1 MKVLMIMV
9 SPNGQRLKYNY
20 YPDFLIETQLYSL
33 TGLLEKVTPY
43 TILKRHSW
51 GSWDEFEELF
61 RVPIRIA
68 KIASQSEQVKN
79 EVAGWLEEMGSAAY
93 GVFPLGTEV
102 DIKENSKSDAFN
114 VFYQK
119 IKAMREELSMLV
131 LHQTMTTENGGSKA
145 QGQVHENTLNE
156 LVYSDEK
163 RILSILNDRLV
174 PAMRNI
180 GYHIPEGFKISVSKS
195 KDPLEQIKIDRDF
208 LSSGYILK
216 KDYIEALYG
225 TEIEQ
230 MPFQNQEAK
239 TENPKTKNEKLKKA
253 LSLLK
258 LHYRTK
264 CCGASPISL
273 TADFNLSRLIED
285 YLRNLFEEKKVPE
298 NQREQLWR
306 YYYDKLSKG
315 VDEGFSPQSS
325 HYDKDLA
332 DALKLSIA
340 EFSAF
345 KETSFRKTIET
356 LLVDENG
363 SLRSW
368 SEFKK
373 EAYKVS
379 NDYNHRWLETEYH
392 QTIANAQ
399 MAEKWKGFEANADL
413 FPNLKLVSVKDGRV
427 RPEHQVLDGTIRP
440 LNDPFWKTHTP
451 PLDWGCRCDVI
462 QTDEPPTEIK
472 GGLQLKIEF
481 ENNPAI
487 SGKIFGGSVYEKTL
501 TKDEITEAKKKASIE
516 ASKRNLLKLSQE
528 QKDYRKILQQNAIH
542 QYSGVVI
549 QNIIDIKITT
559 KGIKEFINQPHKY
572 YFDKNELV
580 KDLPNLIKNAKYLG
594 KSPYHKDNA
603 DIVFTHIFEIDVKDE
618 KSWLL
623 IREGKDGKINFY
635 SISDNNNVLK
645 DIKKG

>member
-1 MKVLMIMV
+1 M
-9 SPNGQRLKYNY
+9 
-20 YPDFLIETQLYSL
+20 
-33 TGLLEKVTPY
+33 
-43 TILKRHSW
+43 
-51 GSWDEFEELF
+51 
-61 RVPIRIA
+61 
-68 KIASQSEQVKN
+68 
-79 EVAGWLEEMGSAAY
+79 
-93 GVFPLGTEV
+93 
-102 DIKENSKSDAFN
+102 
-114 VFYQK
+114 
-119 IKAMREELSMLV
+119 
-131 LHQTMTTENGGSKA
+131 
-145 QGQVHENTLNE
+145 
-156 LVYSDEK
+156 
-163 RILSILNDRLV
+163 
-174 PAMRNI
+174 
-180 GYHIPEGFKISVSKS
+180 
-195 KDPLEQIKIDRDF
+195 
-208 LSSGYILK
+208 
-216 KDYIEALYG
+216 
-225 TEIEQ
+225 
-230 MPFQNQEAK
+230 
-239 TENPKTKNEKLKKA
+239 
-253 LSLLK
+253 
-258 LHYRTK
+258 
-264 CCGASPISL
+264 
-273 TADFNLSRLIED
+273 SRLIED

-379 NDYNHRWLETEYH
+379 GDYNHRWLETEYH

-399 MAEKWKGFEANADL
+399 MAEKWKGFEANAGL

-487 SGKIFGGSVYEKTL
+487 SGKIFGGSAYMTSGGLNPEMIEKIGNWGARMYKKVKDEAVKLYEKTIL
-501 TKDEITEAKKKASIE
+501 SRERERQFKKVFNTEKGSVLKHLLYRKGEDHKAIMETAKVFAKNGSYIEILPEINRKGFEKFREIVFPNFNLNKNPDLRIDGVYYDVKRVSNFNEFTRNANR
-516 ASKRNLLKLSQE
+516 ASKQNSIAILVFNDTLDERKMLQLKDRIYG
-528 QKDYRKILQQNAIH
+528 KN
-542 QYSGVVI
+542 
-549 QNIIDIKITT
+549 NIDKNGKPNYDKEIFYVLN
-559 KGIKEFINQPHKY
+559 KGKLHKY
-572 YFDKNELV
+572 NRD
-580 KDLPNLIKNAKYLG
+580 
-594 KSPYHKDNA
+594 
-603 DIVFTHIFEIDVKDE
+603 
-618 KSWLL
+618 
-623 IREGKDGKINFY
+623 
-635 SISDNNNVLK
+635 
-645 DIKKG
+645 

>member
-1 MKVLMIMV
+1 M
-9 SPNGQRLKYNY
+9 
-20 YPDFLIETQLYSL
+20 
-33 TGLLEKVTPY
+33 
-43 TILKRHSW
+43 
-51 GSWDEFEELF
+51 
-61 RVPIRIA
+61 
-68 KIASQSEQVKN
+68 
-79 EVAGWLEEMGSAAY
+79 
-93 GVFPLGTEV
+93 
-102 DIKENSKSDAFN
+102 
-114 VFYQK
+114 
-119 IKAMREELSMLV
+119 
-131 LHQTMTTENGGSKA
+131 
-145 QGQVHENTLNE
+145 
-156 LVYSDEK
+156 
-163 RILSILNDRLV
+163 
-174 PAMRNI
+174 
-180 GYHIPEGFKISVSKS
+180 
-195 KDPLEQIKIDRDF
+195 
-208 LSSGYILK
+208 
-216 KDYIEALYG
+216 
-225 TEIEQ
+225 
-230 MPFQNQEAK
+230 
-239 TENPKTKNEKLKKA
+239 
-253 LSLLK
+253 
-258 LHYRTK
+258 
-264 CCGASPISL
+264 
-273 TADFNLSRLIED
+273 SRLIED

-427 RPEHQVLDGTIRP
+427 RLEHQVLDGTIRP

-451 PLDWGCRCDVI
+451 PLDWGCRCDVV

-487 SGKIFGGSVYEKTL
+487 SGKIFGGSVYMTSGGLTPEMIEKIGNWGARMYKKVERYTSNYASYL
-501 TKDEITEAKKKASIE
+501 KYKKNTNYFDVSFDKKTGGMKAIHKDHNFDKKTGIFEKEILELFYKKGNKIILSDENPKIAGKKVDGFLNGKSFDISSVSGTGGNAIKRALNHSREKKAQIAILHFPNKENFTKD
-516 ASKRNLLKLSQE
+516 RLKEGVRKYTGQT
-528 QKDYRKILQQNAIH
+528 DYR
-542 QYSGVVI
+542 
-549 QNIIDIKITT
+549 
-559 KGIKEFINQPHKY
+559 
-572 YFDKNELV
+572 FDKIIYV
-580 KDLPNLIKNAKYLG
+580 V
-594 KSPYHKDNA
+594 DN
-603 DIVFTHIFEIDVKDE
+603 IV
-618 KSWLL
+618 
-623 IREGKDGKINFY
+623 Y
-635 SISDNNNVLK
+635 YY
-645 DIKKG
+645 

>member
-1 MKVLMIMV
+1 M
-9 SPNGQRLKYNY
+9 
-20 YPDFLIETQLYSL
+20 
-33 TGLLEKVTPY
+33 
-43 TILKRHSW
+43 
-51 GSWDEFEELF
+51 
-61 RVPIRIA
+61 
-68 KIASQSEQVKN
+68 
-79 EVAGWLEEMGSAAY
+79 
-93 GVFPLGTEV
+93 
-102 DIKENSKSDAFN
+102 
-114 VFYQK
+114 
-119 IKAMREELSMLV
+119 
-131 LHQTMTTENGGSKA
+131 
-145 QGQVHENTLNE
+145 
-156 LVYSDEK
+156 
-163 RILSILNDRLV
+163 
-174 PAMRNI
+174 
-180 GYHIPEGFKISVSKS
+180 
-195 KDPLEQIKIDRDF
+195 
-208 LSSGYILK
+208 
-216 KDYIEALYG
+216 
-225 TEIEQ
+225 
-230 MPFQNQEAK
+230 
-239 TENPKTKNEKLKKA
+239 
-253 LSLLK
+253 
-258 LHYRTK
+258 
-264 CCGASPISL
+264 
-273 TADFNLSRLIED
+273 SRLIED

-379 NDYNHRWLETEYH
+379 GDYNHRWLETEYH

-487 SGKIFGGSVYEKTL
+487 SGKIFGGSAYMTSGGLNPEMIEKIGNWGARMYKKVKDEAVKLYEKTIL
-501 TKDEITEAKKKASIE
+501 SRERERQFKKAFNTEKGSVLKHLLYRKGEDHKAIMETAKVFAKNGSYIE
-516 ASKRNLLKLSQE
+516 ILPEINRKGFEKFREIVFPNFNLNKNPDLRIDGVYYDVKRVSNFNEFTRNANRASKQNSIAILVFNDTLDERKMLQLKDRIYG
-528 QKDYRKILQQNAIH
+528 KN
-542 QYSGVVI
+542 
-549 QNIIDIKITT
+549 NIDKNGKPNYDKEIFYVLN
-559 KGIKEFINQPHKY
+559 KGKLHKY
-572 YFDKNELV
+572 NRD
-580 KDLPNLIKNAKYLG
+580 
-594 KSPYHKDNA
+594 
-603 DIVFTHIFEIDVKDE
+603 
-618 KSWLL
+618 
-623 IREGKDGKINFY
+623 
-635 SISDNNNVLK
+635 
-645 DIKKG
+645 

>member
-1 MKVLMIMV
+1 
-9 SPNGQRLKYNY
+9 
-20 YPDFLIETQLYSL
+20 
-33 TGLLEKVTPY
+33 
-43 TILKRHSW
+43 
-51 GSWDEFEELF
+51 
-61 RVPIRIA
+61 
-68 KIASQSEQVKN
+68 
-79 EVAGWLEEMGSAAY
+79 
-93 GVFPLGTEV
+93 
-102 DIKENSKSDAFN
+102 
-114 VFYQK
+114 
-119 IKAMREELSMLV
+119 
-131 LHQTMTTENGGSKA
+131 
-145 QGQVHENTLNE
+145 
-156 LVYSDEK
+156 
-163 RILSILNDRLV
+163 
-174 PAMRNI
+174 
-180 GYHIPEGFKISVSKS
+180 
-195 KDPLEQIKIDRDF
+195 
-208 LSSGYILK
+208 
-216 KDYIEALYG
+216 
-225 TEIEQ
+225 

>member
-1 MKVLMIMV
+1 M
-9 SPNGQRLKYNY
+9 
-20 YPDFLIETQLYSL
+20 
-33 TGLLEKVTPY
+33 
-43 TILKRHSW
+43 
-51 GSWDEFEELF
+51 
-61 RVPIRIA
+61 
-68 KIASQSEQVKN
+68 
-79 EVAGWLEEMGSAAY
+79 
-93 GVFPLGTEV
+93 
-102 DIKENSKSDAFN
+102 
-114 VFYQK
+114 
-119 IKAMREELSMLV
+119 
-131 LHQTMTTENGGSKA
+131 
-145 QGQVHENTLNE
+145 
-156 LVYSDEK
+156 
-163 RILSILNDRLV
+163 
-174 PAMRNI
+174 
-180 GYHIPEGFKISVSKS
+180 
-195 KDPLEQIKIDRDF
+195 
-208 LSSGYILK
+208 
-216 KDYIEALYG
+216 
-225 TEIEQ
+225 
-230 MPFQNQEAK
+230 
-239 TENPKTKNEKLKKA
+239 
-253 LSLLK
+253 
-258 LHYRTK
+258 
-264 CCGASPISL
+264 
-273 TADFNLSRLIED
+273 SRLIED

-379 NDYNHRWLETEYH
+379 GDYNHRWLETEYH

-487 SGKIFGGSVYEKTL
+487 SGKIFGGSAYMTSGGLNPEMIEKIGNWGARMYKKVKDEAVKLYEKTIL
-501 TKDEITEAKKKASIE
+501 SRERERQFKKVFNTEKGSVLKHLLYRKGEDHKAIMETAKVFAKNGSYIEILPEINRKGFEKFREIVFPNFNLNKNPDLRIDGVYYDVKRVSNFNEFTRNANR
-516 ASKRNLLKLSQE
+516 ASKQNSIAILVFNDTLDERKMLQLKDRIYG
-528 QKDYRKILQQNAIH
+528 KN
-542 QYSGVVI
+542 
-549 QNIIDIKITT
+549 NIDKNGKPNYDKEIFYVLN
-559 KGIKEFINQPHKY
+559 KGKLHKY
-572 YFDKNELV
+572 NRD
-580 KDLPNLIKNAKYLG
+580 
-594 KSPYHKDNA
+594 
-603 DIVFTHIFEIDVKDE
+603 
-618 KSWLL
+618 
-623 IREGKDGKINFY
+623 
-635 SISDNNNVLK
+635 
-645 DIKKG
+645 

>member
-1 MKVLMIMV
+1 M
-9 SPNGQRLKYNY
+9 
-20 YPDFLIETQLYSL
+20 
-33 TGLLEKVTPY
+33 
-43 TILKRHSW
+43 
-51 GSWDEFEELF
+51 
-61 RVPIRIA
+61 
-68 KIASQSEQVKN
+68 
-79 EVAGWLEEMGSAAY
+79 
-93 GVFPLGTEV
+93 
-102 DIKENSKSDAFN
+102 
-114 VFYQK
+114 
-119 IKAMREELSMLV
+119 
-131 LHQTMTTENGGSKA
+131 
-145 QGQVHENTLNE
+145 
-156 LVYSDEK
+156 
-163 RILSILNDRLV
+163 
-174 PAMRNI
+174 
-180 GYHIPEGFKISVSKS
+180 
-195 KDPLEQIKIDRDF
+195 
-208 LSSGYILK
+208 
-216 KDYIEALYG
+216 
-225 TEIEQ
+225 
-230 MPFQNQEAK
+230 
-239 TENPKTKNEKLKKA
+239 
-253 LSLLK
+253 
-258 LHYRTK
+258 
-264 CCGASPISL
+264 
-273 TADFNLSRLIED
+273 DFNLSRLIED

-345 KETSFRKTIET
+345 KETSFRKTIED

-451 PLDWGCRCDVI
+451 PLDWGCRCDVV

-487 SGKIFGGSVYEKTL
+487 SGKIFGGSAYMTSGGLNPEMIEKIGNWGARMYKKVKDEAVKLYEKTIL
-501 TKDEITEAKKKASIE
+501 SRKRERQFKKAFNTEKGSVLKHLLYRKGEDHKAIMETAKVFAKNGSYIE
-516 ASKRNLLKLSQE
+516 ILPEINRKGFEKFREIVFPNFNLNKNPDLRIDGVYYDVKRVSNFNEFTRNANRASKQNSIAILVFNDTLDERKMLQLKDRIYG
-528 QKDYRKILQQNAIH
+528 KN
-542 QYSGVVI
+542 
-549 QNIIDIKITT
+549 NIDKNGKPNYDKEIFYVLN
-559 KGIKEFINQPHKY
+559 KGKLHKY
-572 YFDKNELV
+572 NRD
-580 KDLPNLIKNAKYLG
+580 
-594 KSPYHKDNA
+594 
-603 DIVFTHIFEIDVKDE
+603 
-618 KSWLL
+618 
-623 IREGKDGKINFY
+623 
-635 SISDNNNVLK
+635 
-645 DIKKG
+645 

>member
-1 MKVLMIMV
+1 M
-9 SPNGQRLKYNY
+9 
-20 YPDFLIETQLYSL
+20 
-33 TGLLEKVTPY
+33 
-43 TILKRHSW
+43 
-51 GSWDEFEELF
+51 
-61 RVPIRIA
+61 
-68 KIASQSEQVKN
+68 
-79 EVAGWLEEMGSAAY
+79 
-93 GVFPLGTEV
+93 
-102 DIKENSKSDAFN
+102 
-114 VFYQK
+114 
-119 IKAMREELSMLV
+119 
-131 LHQTMTTENGGSKA
+131 
-145 QGQVHENTLNE
+145 
-156 LVYSDEK
+156 
-163 RILSILNDRLV
+163 
-174 PAMRNI
+174 
-180 GYHIPEGFKISVSKS
+180 
-195 KDPLEQIKIDRDF
+195 
-208 LSSGYILK
+208 
-216 KDYIEALYG
+216 
-225 TEIEQ
+225 
-230 MPFQNQEAK
+230 
-239 TENPKTKNEKLKKA
+239 
-253 LSLLK
+253 
-258 LHYRTK
+258 
-264 CCGASPISL
+264 
-273 TADFNLSRLIED
+273 SRLIED

-345 KETSFRKTIET
+345 KETSFRKTIED

-379 NDYNHRWLETEYH
+379 GDYNHRWLETEYH

-487 SGKIFGGSVYEKTL
+487 SGKIFGGSAYMTSGGLNPEMIEKIGNWGARMYKKVKDEAVKLYEKTIL
-501 TKDEITEAKKKASIE
+501 SRERERQFKKVFNTEKGSVLKHLLYRKGEDHKAIMETAKVFAKNGSYIEILPEINRKGFEKFREIVFPNFNLNKNPDLRIDGVYYDVKRVSNFNEFTRNANR
-516 ASKRNLLKLSQE
+516 ASKQNSIAILVFNDTLDERKMLQLKDRIYG
-528 QKDYRKILQQNAIH
+528 KN
-542 QYSGVVI
+542 
-549 QNIIDIKITT
+549 NIDKNGKPNYDKEIFYVLN
-559 KGIKEFINQPHKY
+559 KGKLHKY
-572 YFDKNELV
+572 NRD
-580 KDLPNLIKNAKYLG
+580 
-594 KSPYHKDNA
+594 
-603 DIVFTHIFEIDVKDE
+603 
-618 KSWLL
+618 
-623 IREGKDGKINFY
+623 
-635 SISDNNNVLK
+635 
-645 DIKKG
+645 